1 MSREE
6 RNKIEYITMCV
17 FLFASRFKMSVVD
30 AIGYL
35 LDFKGIGFLEENY
48 EIEHTLP
55 IDDTIAALQAVCAKQ
70 GGSVS

>member
-6 RNKIEYITMCV
+6 RNKIEYITMCI

-55 IDDTIAALQAVCAKQ
+55 IDDTMEALRMVCARE
-70 GGSVS
+70 GGYVS

>member
-6 RNKIEYITMCV
+6 RNKIEYITMCI

-30 AIGYL
+30 AMGYL
-35 LDFKGIGFLEENY
+35 LDYKGVSFLEENY

-55 IDDTIAALQAVCAKQ
+55 VDDTIEALQTVCTRQ
-70 GGSVS
+70 GGYVS